1 MYQRIRVIMTQE
13 GMGALRRRPNFGYI
27 ISKKGDFV
35 YILEDGKK
43 AINRFSKNFWK
54 PYHAEESYDYE
65 NV

>member
-1 MYQRIRVIMTQE
+1 
-13 GMGALRRRPNFGYI
+13 MGALRRRPNFGYI

-43 AINRFSKNFWK
+43 VINRFSKNFWK